1 MNRVERFFLTSSI
14 LDMLEGNLKNAGI
27 KKELHY
33 IIVRLLVTNFVLSV
47 FVMFLFFKSISE
59 YSGIELFI
67 SLISYYIISFF
78 LSFTILIILFFMYLS
93 IRKYNR
99 KKEIEN
105 VLPDY
110 LQLVATNIGSG
121 MTIDQ
126 ALWYAV
132 RSRFGILAFEM
143 ELVAKKIM
151 GGSELR
157 EALLDFSDRYD
168 SDMLK
173 KSMVLLVEGLEAGG
187 EIADLISKIAWNIK
201 ETQIMRKEVS
211 ADVTTYVIFIT
222 FAAVVAA
229 PLLFALSHRIVI
241 VMSEVTSKM
250 DFSNVASVGTKLPIQ
265 NIGKGLNP
273 SEFKKFAFICLSIT
287 GLFSAMIIS
296 SVRKGNVKEGVRLI
310 PIFIGISLLLFLV
323 FSSILSYFF
332 GGIGL

>member
-1 MNRVERFFLTSSI
+1 MNRIERFFLTGSI
-14 LDMLEGNLKNAGI
+14 LDILENNIKSAGI
-27 KKELHY
+27 KKDLHY
-33 IIVRLLVTNFVLSV
+33 IIVRLIVTNFVLSIG
-47 FVMFLFFKSISE
+47 VMALFFKSIVD
-59 YSGIELFI
+59 YAGIELVI

-78 LSFTILIILFFMYLS
+78 LSFAVLIIIFFMYLS
-93 IRKYNR
+93 MKKYKR
-99 KKEIEN
+99 KKEIET

-110 LQLVATNIGSG
+110 LQLVATNVGSG

-168 SDMLK
+168 SDTLK
-173 KSMVLLVEGLEAGG
+173 KSIILLVEGLEAGG
-187 EIADLISKIAWNIK
+187 EVAELISRIAWNIK

-222 FAAVVAA
+222 FAAIIAA
-229 PLLFALSHRIVI
+229 PLLFALSHRIII
-241 VMSEVTSKM
+241 VMSEVTGKM

-273 SEFKKFAFICLSIT
+273 SEFKNFAFICLSIT
-287 GLFSAMIIS
+287 ALFSAMIIS
-296 SVRKGNVKEGVRLI
+296 SVRKGNIKEGIRLI
-310 PIFIGISLLLFLV
+310 PMFIGISLLLFLL
-323 FSSILSYFF
+323 FSSLLSYFF

>member
-1 MNRVERFFLTSSI
+1 MNRLERFFLTANL
-14 LDMLEGNLKNAGI
+14 LDRLEKNIRSAGI
-27 KKELHY
+27 SKDLHF
-33 IIVRLLVTNFVLSV
+33 IIIRLLIINIAFSIVILFI
-47 FVMFLFFKSISE
+47 FFKSITE
-59 YSGIELFI
+59 YSGLELVI
-67 SLISYYIISFF
+67 SIISYYIISFF
-78 LSFTILIILFFMYLS
+78 LAFAILIVLFFMYLGL
-93 IRKYNR
+93 RKYKR
-99 KKEIEN
+99 KKEVEE

-151 GGSELR
+151 GGAELK
-157 EALLDFSDRYD
+157 EALMDFSDSYD
-168 SDMLK
+168 SDILK
-173 KSMVLLVEGLEAGG
+173 KSIVLLIEGLEAGG
-187 EIADLISKIAWNIK
+187 EVAELISKISWNIK

-222 FAAVVAA
+222 FAAIVAA
-229 PLLFALSHRIVI
+229 PLLFALSHRIII

-273 SEFKKFAFICLSIT
+273 KEFKNFAFICLSIT

-310 PIFIGISLLLFLV
+310 PIFIAISLVLFLI
-323 FSSILSYFF
+323 FSSLLSYFF